1 LDQAEPLEKQDLLKD
16 EQQNEEF
23 FDEDFVK

>member
-1 LDQAEPLEKQDLLKD
+1 LDQLELLEKQDLVKE